1 MNAVIT
7 GAGGFLGKKLTMRI
21 GSNPRILIEGRYAEI
36 ERLTLIDA
44 IDFSTDG
51 TDSAALTVEK
61 IIGDITDKSFLE
73 KHLKEREISILF
85 HLAAIVS
92 FQAEREFELGM
103 RVNFFGTY
111 RLLELFRSTGR
122 CPIFVMASSTAVFG
136 GDLPDTLHDDQRVT
150 PQSSYGTQKA
160 MGELLVDDYSRKG
173 FVDGRVLRLPTVA
186 VRPGKPN
193 LAASTF
199 VSSIIREPLQGRE
212 AVCPVD
218 RETVIWLSS
227 PRKVIDGLLHTLNI
241 SKDQLGFTRVLN
253 LPGIS
258 ITVREMIECLKRG
271 SGIETVGKISF
282 VVNPDIQRIVQT
294 WPREVDTQKA
304 LSLGYSA
311 ESSFEE
317 IISDFKN
324 NDLTSE

>member
-21 GSNPRILIEGRYAEI
+21 GSNPKILIEGRYVEI

-44 IDFSTDG
+44 IDFSIDG
-51 TDSAALTVEK
+51 IASAALTVEK

-73 KHLKEREISILF
+73 KHLRERKISILF

-111 RLLELFRSTGR
+111 RLLELFRSTDR
-122 CPIFVMASSTAVFG
+122 CPIFVMTSSTAVFG

-258 ITVREMIECLKRG
+258 ITVREMIECLQRR
-271 SGIETVGKISF
+271 SGIETVGRISF
-282 VVNPDIQRIVQT
+282 VVNPDIQQIVQT